1 MQLIALWKPS
11 KTSSKVLLAGFCYN
25 YDGTLIF
32 GRIAFNNLLFS
43 HCLRTLPKATKLE
56 NTSASFKRKYQ
67 NDNVPVRRGDIVN
80 G

>member
-32 GRIAFNNLLFS
+32 GWIAFNNLLFS
-43 HCLRTLPKATKLE
+43 HSLRTLLKATKLE
-56 NTSASFKRKYQ
+56 NTSASFIRKYQ